1 MRASGILMGISRIPS
16 KYGIGCFSKEAYDF
30 VDQLEKAGQSTG
42 RYFHWDR
49 LGMEILRISLFLHL
63 QGIHILL
70 IWRN

>member
-1 MRASGILMGISRIPS
+1 MRASGILMGISSIPS

-30 VDQLEKAGQSTG
+30 VDQLEKQDSSTG